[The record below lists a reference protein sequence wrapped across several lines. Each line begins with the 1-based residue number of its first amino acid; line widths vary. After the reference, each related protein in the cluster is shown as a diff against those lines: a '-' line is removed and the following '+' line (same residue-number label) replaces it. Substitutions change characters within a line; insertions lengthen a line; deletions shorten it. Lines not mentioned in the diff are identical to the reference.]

1 MSFIEKAGDNR
12 MKVTFDIECTPEEAR
27 SFFGLPDVQPM
38 QERMMDEIEKKM
50 QENVKAMDP
59 ETMAKTWMPIALQNM
74 AELQKLFWENM
85 NMHTGTTSSKK

>member
-1 MSFIEKAGDNR
+1 
-12 MKVTFDIECTPEEAR
+12 MKVTFDIECSPEEAR
-27 SFFGLPDVQPM
+27 AFFGLPDVQPM

-59 ETMAKTWMPIALQNM
+59 ETMVKTWMPIALQNM

-85 NMHTGTTSSKK
+85 NMHASPSQNKK

>member
-1 MSFIEKAGDNR
+1 